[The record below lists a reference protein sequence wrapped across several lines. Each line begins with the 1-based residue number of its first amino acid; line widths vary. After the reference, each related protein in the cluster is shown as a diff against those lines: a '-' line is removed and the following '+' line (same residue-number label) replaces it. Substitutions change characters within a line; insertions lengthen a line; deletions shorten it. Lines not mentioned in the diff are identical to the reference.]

1 VSSFLAPAYGERKA
15 RRLSEIAV
23 MVGMVLLAGLVTG
36 ISGFGFGLVS
46 VATLAAVRSLPEAV
60 VMVNLI
66 ALFLASYNL
75 WTVRHELNWR
85 DALPLILS
93 SLPMAVIG
101 VFLLQ
106 TLETQWLEWILAV
119 TILVGC
125 VAALWSPKA
134 VLLHKPYPASI
145 LAGMLGG
152 LLGGVLA
159 TGGPPI
165 VLYCLLRGWD
175 KSAMKAVV
183 SGYFVVIAVWRLI
196 VLFARHVATP
206 TTVFWGLILLV
217 PSFVGTYLGV
227 QVFKRLST
235 TAFKYA
241 TAGLLVLLAVRL
253 VIT

>member
-1 VSSFLAPAYGERKA
+1 
-15 RRLSEIAV
+15 

-183 SGYFVVIAVWRLI
+183 SGYFVVIAVWRQERDEGRGVGI
-196 VLFARHVATP
+196 FCRDRGVAANFAFRATRGDAHHG
-206 TTVFWGLILLV
+206 V
-217 PSFVGTYLGV
+217 LGV
-227 QVFKRLST
+227 DSPSPFVCGNISGSASLQ
-235 TAFKYA
+235 AA
-241 TAGLLVLLAVRL
+241 
-253 VIT
+253 